1 MREDAA
7 VRSTSRLSGQLAVLR
22 AVHARPGI
30 TRAAVAGQLGMPSGF
45 AAETTARL
53 TSLGLLTERPAPP
66 TGTRGRPTTALHP
79 HPDGPLVAV
88 AAIAHETWQ
97 VAAVQLGG
105 ATLDSASQTH
115 QRGQADVLTAV
126 SAALDTLRGRYG
138 DRIRA
143 VAVAVPG
150 TVAGSRLIHAP
161 NLGWHQ
167 VDLSALWAPAVP
179 ESPAR
184 PATPESPAS
193 PASPAIPLLA
203 GNDATFAA
211 IAEARRGAA
220 AGAGTALH
228 LYLDA
233 GVGGAVIEGDRAL
246 LGASGMAGEF
256 GHMPFGDPALRCRCG
271 AMGCWNTSLD
281 GHAVARAL
289 GQPAP
294 DDEVSYTRHVL
305 AAAEAGQA
313 AELSAMQALAR
324 SLGRG
329 TAGLVNAFDPDVVTV
344 GGLARGLL
352 ALAGEHVIPA
362 YRDGLMRFRA
372 TPPPGLIPARLG
384 GDAPLTGAAEDAFA
398 AVLTEDGLRAWTL
411 RSTETLRT
419 PRPGPQP
426 QPQPQP
432 QPGRP
437 GRPDPEP
444 EPEPQPGS
452 AWRPAPGRPPWPR

>member
-1 MREDAA
+1 
-7 VRSTSRLSGQLAVLR
+7 VSGQLAVLR
-22 AVHARPGI
+22 AVHAQPGI
-30 TRAAVAGQLGMPSGF
+30 TRAAVADQLGMPSGF

-105 ATLDSASQTH
+105 ATLDSTSQPH
-115 QRGQADVLTAV
+115 QRDQADVLTAV
-126 SAALDTLRGRYG
+126 SAALDALRGRYG

-143 VAVAVPG
+143 VAVAAPG
-150 TVAGSRLIHAP
+150 TVAGTRLIHAP

-167 VDLSALWAPAVP
+167 VDLSALWAPTG
-179 ESPAR
+179 PAAA
-184 PATPESPAS
+184 PAGPAGPAGPTGPASLASPAS
-193 PASPAIPLLA
+193 PASPARPAVPLLA

-233 GVGGAVIEGDRAL
+233 GVGGAVIEDDRVL

-289 GQPAP
+289 RQPAP
-294 DDEVSYTRHVL
+294 GDEVSYTRRVL

-313 AELSAMQALAR
+313 AELAAMQALAR

-372 TPPPGLIPARLG
+372 SPPPELIPARLG

-398 AVLTEDGLRAWTL
+398 AVLTDDGLRAWTA
-411 RSTETLRT
+411 RPRT
-419 PRPGPQP
+419 GASRTGASRT
-426 QPQPQP
+426 
-432 QPGRP
+432 GASRTA
-437 GRPDPEP
+437 
-444 EPEPQPGS
+444 S
-452 AWRPAPGRPPWPR
+452 SPALNSLPARGLSIRR